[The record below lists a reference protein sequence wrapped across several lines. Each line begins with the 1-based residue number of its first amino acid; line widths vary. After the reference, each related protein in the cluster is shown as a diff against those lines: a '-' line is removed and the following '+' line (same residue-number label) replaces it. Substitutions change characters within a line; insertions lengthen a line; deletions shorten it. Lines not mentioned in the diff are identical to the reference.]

1 MASDKKIT
9 QDLNQ
14 VTIPD
19 DFKDPTVHKVI
30 TKKLR
35 HKMVWRSLMLQS
47 SFNYERMQAGGWLYS
62 IIPGLKAIHKNDE
75 DLGYAMLDNLQFFN
89 THPFDVEFIQGVIMA
104 MEENKSKRSL
114 TRGVKVALMGP
125 LGGIGDALFFLTM
138 LPITAGIGASLS
150 EQGNFFGPILFL
162 LLFNAIRFFLAFWFM
177 DYGYSAGTKAI
188 ATMKE
193 QTKKISRA
201 ASIVGLAVVGGLTA
215 TYVNFKLTGPNATF
229 APGGIKVS
237 LQTGVL
243 DKIMPAL
250 LPLGFTFFCYW
261 LLKKGKSPMFLIVIT
276 LIIGLV
282 GGFFKIFA

>member
-1 MASDKKIT
+1 MASKTDETDVSK
-9 QDLNQ
+9 
-14 VTIPD
+14 VEIPD
-19 DFKDPTVHKVI
+19 NFNDPTVHKVLS
-30 TKKLR
+30 KKVR

-62 IIPGLKAIHKNDE
+62 IIPGLKAIHKNKE
-75 DLGYAMLDNLQFFN
+75 DLGYSMLDNMQFFN
-89 THPFDVEFIQGVIMA
+89 THPFDVQFVQGVTMA
-104 MEENKSKRSL
+104 MEENKSSRSL

-125 LGGIGDALFFLTM
+125 LGGIGDALFYLTM

-150 EQGNFFGPILFL
+150 EQGNFFGPIIFL
-162 LLFNAIRFFLAFWFM
+162 LLFNIIRFFMAFWLM
-177 DYGYSAGTKAI
+177 DYGYGAGTKAI

-193 QTKKISRA
+193 QTQKISRA

-215 TYVNFKLTGPNATF
+215 TYVKFVFNGPNATF

-243 DKIMPAL
+243 DKIMPAM

-261 LLKKGKSPMFLIVIT
+261 LLKKGKNPLVLITIT
-276 LIIGLV
+276 LIIGLI
-282 GGFFKIFA
+282 GGYLKLFA